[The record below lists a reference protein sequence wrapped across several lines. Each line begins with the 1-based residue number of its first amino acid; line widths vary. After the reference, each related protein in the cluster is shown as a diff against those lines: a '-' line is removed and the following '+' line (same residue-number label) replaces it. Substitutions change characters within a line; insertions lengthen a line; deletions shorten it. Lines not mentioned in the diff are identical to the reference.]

1 MIENRHPVIEHD
13 VLVIE
18 RRSQHDLVGS
28 RAGGMTPRTL
38 EVLDQRGIVE
48 RFLDQGSPAKM
59 VTIRACSSMY
69 PICPHATTTGWACC
83 NTASSARSPTGSA
96 K

>member
-28 RAGGMTPRTL
+28 LWRSWINAASSNDSSTR
-38 EVLDQRGIVE
+38 
-48 RFLDQGSPAKM
+48 GSPAKM

-69 PICPHATTTGWACC
+69 PICPHATTTGWACR